1 MLVAQKA
8 TNGRWCGQSRGAKE
22 VVVRRRA
29 VSASFA
35 TVAVLLT
42 GSLSAHHSPSAVFDM
57 AKPFVIQ
64 GTLTKVDWV
73 NPHISLFIDARG
85 ADGLPEAWKIES
97 QPPSWFKHVGLVRA
111 DIAKVIGQTITVGGV
126 RARDGSHYAYLQK
139 LTFPDGNSIELDR
152 AASAETKP

>member
-1 MLVAQKA
+1 MAAGAARVVAP
-8 TNGRWCGQSRGAKE
+8 GE

-29 VSASFA
+29 VSVSFA
-35 TVAVLLT
+35 IVAVLLT

-57 AKPFVIQ
+57 ATPFAIQ

-85 ADGLPEAWKIES
+85 ADGSAEAWKIES

-111 DIAKVIGQTITVGGV
+111 DIAKAIGQTITVGGV

-152 AASAETKP
+152 GASAETKP